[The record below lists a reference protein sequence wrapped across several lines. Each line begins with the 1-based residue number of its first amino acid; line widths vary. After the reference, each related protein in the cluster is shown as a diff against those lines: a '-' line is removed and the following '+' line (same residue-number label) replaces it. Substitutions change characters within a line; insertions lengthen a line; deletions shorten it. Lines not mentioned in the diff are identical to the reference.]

1 MKYPLYLIPGTMCD
15 ERLWHKLAPYLNT
28 YEIHHAI
35 YAGQTSMDDMLVAV
49 VENKPEKSHLIG
61 FSLGGYL
68 AMEVA
73 LKSPD
78 NFESIIIIASSP
90 YGLSDDEKQLRK
102 VNAEMLSRMTYRGMS
117 RKRLSQFV
125 SQNNMADNSVTDTIL
140 QMEKDLGQDELIN
153 QLIAPIDR
161 RNLKEDLIVFR
172 KPVHFIMAE
181 EDELVPIGAI
191 EKLAEAYEHIHLH
204 RLEGSGHMIPLEI
217 PEKLAKIISYIIKSD
232 R

>member
-1 MKYPLYLIPGTMCD
+1 MCD
-15 ERLWHKLAPYLNT
+15 ERLWHKLTPYLNT
-28 YEIHHAI
+28 YELHHAT
-35 YAGQTSMDDMLVAV
+35 YAGQTSIDDMLAVV

-68 AMEVA
+68 AMEA
-73 LKSPD
+73 AFKNPD

-117 RKRLSQFV
+117 KKRLGQFV
-125 SQNNMADNSVTDTIL
+125 SPNNMADTSVTDTIL
-140 QMEKDLGQDELIN
+140 QMEKDLGQEELIN

-161 RNLKEDLIVFR
+161 RNLKEDLIAFE

-204 RLEGSGHMIPLEI
+204 CIGGSGHMIPLET
-217 PEKLAKIISYIIKSD
+217 PEKLAEIINYIIKSD